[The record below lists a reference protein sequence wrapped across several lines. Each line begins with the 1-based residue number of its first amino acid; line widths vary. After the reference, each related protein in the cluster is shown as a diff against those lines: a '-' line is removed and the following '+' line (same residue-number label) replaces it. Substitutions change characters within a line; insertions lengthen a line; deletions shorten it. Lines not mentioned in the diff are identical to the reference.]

1 MALHEAVTDAVK
13 WAIDGDGG
21 RAKVLANLA
30 VELAR
35 ETKADHT
42 VADKPPPVAPLAKEL
57 RATMED
63 LEGLRDSDDASAS
76 LSLVLSTPIWYAAQP
91 EAADT
96 RPARRKGQRQ
106 SG

>member
-13 WAIDGDGG
+13 WAIDGDDG

-35 ETKADHT
+35 EIEADHSM
-42 VADKPPPVAPLAKEL
+42 ADKPPPVAPLAKEL

-76 LSLVLSTPIWYAAQP
+76 LSLVLSTPVWIAAEP
-91 EAADT
+91 ESSDA